1 MLKTLEALEAEI
13 DESFS
18 ILNHPPKPFVP
29 LIKGPDGELMLDVLI
44 IGGGMNGLAAAFAL
58 RRFGVL
64 NIRQL
69 DAKPAGFA
77 GPWRNYARMQFLR
90 SGKNQ
95 SGPSLDQALLT
106 PQAWWQASRPNSDW
120 KTFEYF
126 GREDWAE
133 YLEWYAKV
141 TQADVEYETIVSEI
155 VPKDEYVAIK
165 TLDSKGIQSCT
176 YARQVVLATGREGLA
191 KPRIPDAFQ
200 TLRGDSRVCHS
211 SKFIDFSSVTGQDV
225 AVVGLA
231 ASAFDNAAVL
241 AESGAN
247 VTIIGRARE
256 VPRMNKMKHTVTSG
270 FAEGFP
276 LLADHYKLKWLRHIT
291 ASRIAPPKH
300 TVERVSKLGVNIVTD
315 TKIIEVCKAGEQL
328 VLMSDNFSM
337 KVDKV
342 ILATG
347 FTVDLFANAAIASFV
362 DEIQLWR
369 DKMPP
374 ETWVTADEEWAAFP
388 YLSQGF
394 GFQPKQAKKSPALGR
409 VRCFNHGAQLS
420 LGNLANDIP
429 HTSFGAERLA
439 KSIVADLFVEDRDY
453 HFQTLQDYNE
463 LELDGEEWPGRI

>member
-29 LIKGPDGELMLDVLI
+29 SIKGPDGKLMLDVLI

-141 TQADVEYETIVSEI
+141 TRADVEYETTVSEI
-155 VPKDEYVAIK
+155 VPKDDYVAIK
-165 TLDSKGIQSCT
+165 ILDSKRIQSCT

-211 SKFIDFSSVTGQDV
+211 SKFFDFS
-225 AVVGLA
+225 
-231 ASAFDNAAVL
+231 
-241 AESGAN
+241 
-247 VTIIGRARE
+247 
-256 VPRMNKMKHTVTSG
+256 
-270 FAEGFP
+270 
-276 LLADHYKLKWLRHIT
+276 
-291 ASRIAPPKH
+291 
-300 TVERVSKLGVNIVTD
+300 
-315 TKIIEVCKAGEQL
+315 
-328 VLMSDNFSM
+328 
-337 KVDKV
+337 
-342 ILATG
+342 
-347 FTVDLFANAAIASFV
+347 
-362 DEIQLWR
+362 
-369 DKMPP
+369 
-374 ETWVTADEEWAAFP
+374 
-388 YLSQGF
+388 
-394 GFQPKQAKKSPALGR
+394 
-409 VRCFNHGAQLS
+409 
-420 LGNLANDIP
+420 
-429 HTSFGAERLA
+429 
-439 KSIVADLFVEDRDY
+439 
-453 HFQTLQDYNE
+453 
-463 LELDGEEWPGRI
+463 